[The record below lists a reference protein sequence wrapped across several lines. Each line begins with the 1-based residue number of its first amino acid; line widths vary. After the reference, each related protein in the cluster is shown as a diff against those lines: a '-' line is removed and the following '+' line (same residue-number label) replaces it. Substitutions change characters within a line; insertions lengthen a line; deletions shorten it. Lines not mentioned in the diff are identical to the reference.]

1 MAHNHSHHVDAAALS
16 RAFVVGIVLNV
27 LFVAVEFVAGILVDS
42 VGLMSDAGHNLSDVA
57 SLVLAM
63 AALKLSQ
70 RRGTRNYTY
79 GYKKSTVLIS
89 LVNAVILLVAVGF
102 ILAES
107 IDKLFNPQPVEGL
120 TVIWVASA
128 GIVVNAATALLFMK
142 GGRHDLNVRGAFL
155 HMAADALVSVGVVVS
170 GVVIML
176 TGWWIVDSIVGILI
190 AGVILV
196 STWSLLTQSLRLTM
210 DGVPVEI
217 DYDKVVEVM
226 RANPEVRDVHHV
238 HIWAISTSENAIT
251 AHVVIDDAM
260 RMTAVKHALKE
271 ILCEQGIDHATLEF
285 ETSDSPACC
294 DKGICGD

>member
-16 RAFVVGIVLNV
+16 RAFVIGIVLNI
-27 LFVAVEFVAGILVDS
+27 LFVAAEFIAGIAVDS

-107 IDKLFNPQPVEGL
+107 IDKLLNPQPVEGL
-120 TVIWVASA
+120 TVIYVASA
-128 GIVVNAATALLFMK
+128 GIVINAVTALLFMK
-142 GGRHDLNVRGAFL
+142 DRKHDLNVRGAFL

-170 GVVIML
+170 GAVIML
-176 TGWWIVDSIVGILI
+176 TGWWIVDSIVGIAI
-190 AGVILV
+190 AAVILV
-196 STWSLLTQSLRLTM
+196 STWSLLSQSLRLSM
-210 DGVPVEI
+210 DGVPESV
-217 DYDKVVEVM
+217 DYDRVVDAMKAE
-226 RANPEVRDVHHV
+226 AGVRDVHHV
-238 HIWAISTSENAIT
+238 HIWAISTTETAIT
-251 AHVVIDDAM
+251 AHVVIDDAADM
-260 RMTAVKHALKE
+260 EAVKQRLKHR
-271 ILCEQGIDHATLEF
+271 LCLSGIDHATLEF
-285 ETSDSPACC
+285 ETSSAPACC
-294 DKGICGD
+294 DKGMCDD